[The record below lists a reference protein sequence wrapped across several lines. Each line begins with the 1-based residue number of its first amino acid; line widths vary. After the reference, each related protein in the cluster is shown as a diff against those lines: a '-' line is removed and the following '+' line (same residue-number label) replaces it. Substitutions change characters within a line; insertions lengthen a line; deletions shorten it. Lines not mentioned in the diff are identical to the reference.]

1 MAKVLSFPPRLMRA
15 INAAAY
21 LGMSETKFR
30 ELVHAGKI
38 ARPKRQDG
46 LVSWDIRDLDAFA
59 DALPRDD
66 DPDNDDWAGVSI

>member
-1 MAKVLSFPPRLMRA
+1 MAKAITFAPRLMRA
-15 INAAAY
+15 VVAAAY

-30 ELVHAGKI
+30 ELVQAGKI

-46 LVSWDIRDLDAFA
+46 LVSWDVRDLDAFA

-66 DPDNDDWAGVSI
+66 EPINNDWAGVSI

>member
-1 MAKVLSFPPRLMRA
+1 MAKAITFAPRLMRA
-15 INAAAY
+15 VVAASY

-46 LVSWDIRDLDAFA
+46 LVSWDVRDLDAFA

-66 DPDNDDWAGVSI
+66 DPANDDWVGISI